1 MMRLEYRLTLNEYI
15 EAMEADGKARNPW
28 LFNSS
33 WSTTIFAIIIAL
45 FYGFSINFFAIA
57 FSIFMFWLAII
68 TSPLISKRLYRWQIS
83 GNYKNDPRMH
93 QCLTVELDENTIQV
107 TSADA
112 TAQYQWKGFDYF
124 IEADNVFNLYV
135 SKKIF
140 FLIPKRVFSN
150 SEQID
155 SFRNIIIEKI
165 NNEPNFFR
173 N

>member
-1 MMRLEYRLTLNEYI
+1 MRLEYRLTLNEYLA
-15 EAMEADGKARNPW
+15 AMEADGKVRNPW
-28 LFNSS
+28 LFKSK
-33 WSTTIFAIIIAL
+33 
-45 FYGFSINFFAIA
+45 
-57 FSIFMFWLAII
+57 
-68 TSPLISKRLYRWQIS
+68 SPPISKRLYRWQIS

-93 QCLTVELDENTIQV
+93 QYLTVELDENTIQV

-150 SEQID
+150 SEQLDI
-155 SFRNIIIEKI
+155 FRDIIIEKI